1 MDGLYKKHNITLK
14 IQAIPDRRD
23 SGASQETEGGE
34 SGTGG
39 KEVEVEAKSGKGN
52 SSSSNNNN
60 NNNSSSSSSSST
72 DKVSRVML
80 ALRLHACTSLLDLLY
95 GAVTLVP
102 DSGIRL
108 GRKL

>member
-1 MDGLYKKHNITLK
+1 M
-14 IQAIPDRRD
+14 
-23 SGASQETEGGE
+23 
-34 SGTGG
+34 
-39 KEVEVEAKSGKGN
+39 EAKSGKGN
-52 SSSSNNNN
+52 SSSS
-60 NNNSSSSSSSST
+60 SSSNNSSSST